1 MTLGTGIFLSSIF
14 LGLIF
19 LFHSTKDRWNWR
31 KIIKRGG
38 VTILVLIILGGGG
51 FTALIYQH
59 QISEYFSTGS
69 IINLDASPKKYEE
82 VWDIKLGASQEDLL
96 FLKGIPSSKTSN
108 KDPNEKVWFYKQ
120 EYGDNWIVDF
130 DKNDKVS
137 QVLLYK
143 IYMTSDI
150 KINGI
155 SYGSTLK
162 TLVNKLGKPSRI
174 IVSKDKLRKFY
185 LYDQL
190 NNKFV
195 LEKAKVV
202 AMGINKPL

>member
-1 MTLGTGIFLSSIF
+1 M
-14 LGLIF
+14 
-19 LFHSTKDRWNWR
+19 
-31 KIIKRGG
+31 
-38 VTILVLIILGGGG
+38 
-51 FTALIYQH
+51 ALI
-59 QISEYFSTGS
+59 
-69 IINLDASPKKYEE
+69 
-82 VWDIKLGASQEDLL
+82 
-96 FLKGIPSSKTSN
+96 
-108 KDPNEKVWFYKQ
+108 
-120 EYGDNWIVDF
+120 
-130 DKNDKVS
+130 
-137 QVLLYK
+137 LLYK